1 MKKRGMEEEGEVKGK
16 VKRKKSGKGRGRGRG
31 NTDRQD
37 DCRKVVAR
45 GLVSNSTVMT
55 LHDTL

>member
-1 MKKRGMEEEGEVKGK
+1 MKKRGMEEEWEVKGK
-16 VKRKKSGKGRGRGRG
+16 VKRKKSGKGRGRG